1 MDAGQSMSFPGS
13 KEGKLEGSKETTP
26 LLCANSSIDEALDRV
41 GLGFFHV
48 ILIIV
53 TGWALASDSVEVLC
67 IGFVSPQLSDNST
80 NPDLALR
87 PTSVLTHTHTHTHSH
102 THARADLHTHIHIH
116 TRTNTHTHAHTH
128 THTHIHIYTYARTHT
143 HTHTHIQL
151 EEGFLDG
158 VIFAGMKVGGYF
170 WGSFSDIV
178 GRRSCLNT
186 SLTVNALF
194 GFAFALSPH
203 YIAFLFFR
211 FMSGV
216 G

>member
-1 MDAGQSMSFPGS
+1 MSFPGS
-13 KEGKLEGSKETTP
+13 KEGKLEGSEETTP

-102 THARADLHTHIHIH
+102 THTHTHALTYTHTY
-116 TRTNTHTHAHTH
+116 TRTQTHTHAHTH
-128 THTHIHIYTYARTHT
+128 THIHIRTHSHTYTHT
-143 HTHTHIQL
+143 HTYSWRR
-151 EEGFLDG
+151 GF
-158 VIFAGMKVGGYF
+158 
-170 WGSFSDIV
+170 
-178 GRRSCLNT
+178 
-186 SLTVNALF
+186 
-194 GFAFALSPH
+194 
-203 YIAFLFFR
+203 
-211 FMSGV
+211 
-216 G
+216 